1 MNEPEALKVVL
12 VGESGVGKTSI
23 ISQFTTHKFDLHRK
37 TSLSSQFISKTV
49 EFQDLGKSIKFDI
62 WDTVGQEKYRSLAEI
77 FYRDAKV
84 VVFVYDITTENSLK
98 GLKEYWYQ
106 EVKLKSTGKPLLAVV
121 ANKIDLY
128 KDQKVGNNEGMAF
141 AEEIGG
147 IFQTTSAL
155 SDSGISTLFENIGK
169 TYLVPGFDYKA
180 TDKKAQ
186 EDFLKKKQ
194 EENNENEK
202 KKREKRGMKLEE
214 KAPNENGKKKGGCC

>member
-23 ISQFTTHKFDLHRK
+23 ISQFTTHKFDPHRE
-37 TSLSSQFISKTV
+37 TSLSAQFISKTV

-84 VVFVYDITTENSLK
+84 VIFVYDITTENSLK

-106 EVKLKSTGKPLLAVV
+106 EVKSKSTGKPLLAVV

-141 AEEIGG
+141 AGEIGA

-155 SDSGISTLFENIGK
+155 SDSGINTLFENIGK

-194 EENNENEK
+194 EESNENEK
-202 KKREKRGMKLEE
+202 KKREKRGMKLDE
-214 KAPNENGKKKGGCC
+214 KASNEEVKKRSGCC

>member
-23 ISQFTTHKFDLHRK
+23 ISQFTTHKFDPHRE
-37 TSLSSQFISKTV
+37 TSLSAQFISKTV

-84 VVFVYDITTENSLK
+84 VIFVYDITTENSLK
-98 GLKEYWYQ
+98 GLKDYWYQ
-106 EVKLKSTGKPLLAVV
+106 EVKSKSTGKPLLAVV

-141 AEEIGG
+141 AEEIGA

-155 SDSGISTLFENIGK
+155 SDSGINTLFDNIGK

-202 KKREKRGMKLEE
+202 KKREKRGIQLEK
-214 KAPNENGKKKGGCC
+214 KAPNENAKKKGGCC